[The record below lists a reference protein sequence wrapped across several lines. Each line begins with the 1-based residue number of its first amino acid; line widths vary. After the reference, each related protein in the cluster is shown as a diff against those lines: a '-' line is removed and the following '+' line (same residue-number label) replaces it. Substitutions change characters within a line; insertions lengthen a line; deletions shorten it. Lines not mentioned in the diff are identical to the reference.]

1 MQDDCNPLRHP
12 GAIQLRRKTL
22 DFLKGYMGNKPI
34 RIGNQASEHIQN
46 DVYGQAMIDL
56 LPLFTDYRFRHQNK
70 GLASQWTRFVLQKM
84 ELTID
89 EKDAGIWEFRN
100 MEKRHCYSNLFQW
113 AGATTALKIA
123 RQYSLEEISIQAN
136 SKRERAIEHIESC
149 YDDQRK
155 AYTNAQDNTDLD
167 AFTLQLIMMGYLN
180 PNSTKAKDHLVQLE
194 KVLKGE
200 HDLFY
205 RYLHKDDFGRP
216 KSTFLVCSFWYV

>member
-46 DVYGQAMIDL
+46 DVFGQAMIAL

-70 GLASQWTRFVLQKM
+70 GLASQWTLFVLQKM

-136 SKRERAIEHIESC
+136 SKSERAIEHIESC

-167 AFTLQLIMMGYLN
+167 ASTLQLIMMGYLD

-194 KVLKGE
+194 KVLKE
-200 HDLFY
+200 NMIYFTA
-205 RYLHKDDFGRP
+205 
-216 KSTFLVCSFWYV
+216 TFIRTILVAPNLLFWYVLFGM